1 MSYNNY
7 YAPYVSVAERK
18 AKADKKLKQLK
29 KKNPKIKPVIIEG
42 NTLANTWWGKAWNKN
57 LEKYADYANRIGRG
71 RSYVRHGSVLDLQI
85 ESNRI
90 KAMVSGSR
98 SKPYT
103 VEIHIK
109 EIPKKNWMRIRKK
122 CEGQLDSLQELLAGN
137 FPKDLQEI
145 FTTKGEGLF
154 PSPKEIS
161 FDCSCPD
168 WASMC
173 KHVSATLYGV
183 GARLD
188 EDPELFFKLRNVKI
202 KDLISQAVSA
212 KTSKL
217 LSQSKKKSQKALDD
231 TDLSSLFGIDLAE
244 TSKGKTA
251 KKTVPNLPK
260 PTKSVTGKA
269 KVKSLK
275 KIIAKPRK
283 PKKVS
288 ITQLSKSLT
297 VKAKVQIKKTSKLPL
312 LKKKDLLPVDLVKQ
326 VILKSK
332 NGVRAIE
339 IEQKT
344 GLERNK
350 IYALVHQL
358 KKAHLIKNKSHGVY
372 IKRK

>member
-1 MSYNNY
+1 MTMSYYNNY
-7 YAPYVSVAERK
+7 PPYVSVAERK

-42 NTLANTWWGKAWNKN
+42 NTLAKNWWGKAWNKN

-85 ESNRI
+85 EPNRI
-90 KAMVSGSR
+90 KATVAGSR

-109 EIPKKNWMRIRKK
+109 AVPKKNWMRIRKK
-122 CEGQLDSLQELLAGN
+122 CEGQLDSLQELLAGK
-137 FPKDLQEI
+137 FPKELQEI
-145 FTTKGEGLF
+145 FTAKGEGLF

-173 KHVSATLYGV
+173 KHVSATLYGI

-188 EDPELFFKLRNVKI
+188 EDPELFFKLRNATI

-212 KTSKL
+212 KTNKL
-217 LSQSKKKSQKALDD
+217 LNQSKKKSQKALDD
-231 TDLSSLFGIDLAE
+231 TDLSDLFGIDLEE
-244 TSKGKTA
+244 TPKVKTA
-251 KKTVPNLPK
+251 KKNAPNLPK
-260 PTKSVTGKA
+260 PVVGGKTKPLRQKKVPKIQLVKSSTIKA
-269 KVKSLK
+269 KG
-275 KIIAKPRK
+275 
-283 PKKVS
+283 
-288 ITQLSKSLT
+288 
-297 VKAKVQIKKTSKLPL
+297 LP
-312 LKKKDLLPVDLVKQ
+312 PIDLVKK

-332 NGVRAIE
+332 NGVKATE

-344 GLERNK
+344 GLERKK

-358 KKAHLIKNKSHGVY
+358 KKACLIKNKSQGVY
-372 IKRK
+372 IKN